1 MTRNIDD
8 SFVEFVAAHRARLF
22 RTAYLLVGDAHRAED
37 IVQTAL
43 TKLYVAWSRVA
54 SVDNVEAYARRAV
67 INAHLSE
74 HRRPWRRERLVLDD
88 IEPPAVHDPDPG
100 EGDALWTALRG
111 LPIGQRRIVL
121 LRHYWGLSVAET
133 AADLGIGEGTVKR
146 QTWTA
151 LNSLRSVLGTTELNG
166 GHR

>member
-1 MTRNIDD
+1 MTRSIDD
-8 SFVEFVAAHRARLF
+8 SFVDFVAANRTRLF

-43 TKLYVAWSRVA
+43 TKLYAAWSRVSA
-54 SVDNVEAYARRAV
+54 VDNVEAYARRAV

-74 HRRPWRRERLVLDD
+74 RRRPWRRERLILDAL
-88 IEPPAVHDPDPG
+88 EPPSAHDPDLG
-100 EGDALWTALRG
+100 DVDALWTALRG
-111 LPIGQRRIVL
+111 LPLGQRRIVL

-133 AADLGIGEGTVKR
+133 AADLGIAEGTVKR

-151 LNSLRSVLGTTELNG
+151 LNSLRSALATTDSSG
-166 GHR
+166 GI